1 MSNNFINKSTHIFL
15 LLTLVSHLT
24 LAHDLISEYVL
35 CTGSDGHVAIENVNE
50 CEECS
55 NIQFNGDTKLVVI
68 SIQDCED
75 VALDQNCFE
84 DDEFI
89 PQNKIVITASI
100 VKFATIFE
108 NTDYEKKFNNS
119 YIDQD
124 FKNPI
129 LERYTSV
136 SLLI

>member
-75 VALDQNCFE
+75 VALDQNCLKMMNLF
-84 DDEFI
+84 
-89 PQNKIVITASI
+89 PKI
-100 VKFATIFE
+100 K
-108 NTDYEKKFNNS
+108 
-119 YIDQD
+119 
-124 FKNPI
+124 
-129 LERYTSV
+129 
-136 SLLI
+136 LLLQPVL